1 MKKDYLPIPGLGTGR
16 GSFRIAMRHRLYQA
30 SDHLLLI
37 QSTGFT
43 DDYRR
48 LYYRDIGHV
57 VARRTQRRMWLS
69 LILWVMI
76 LIMLWILLYAWSQ
89 GGLVAGAL
97 FMVPVILLF
106 VIAFI
111 INLARGPTCVCY
123 ITTQVQT
130 IEVPTPQRLAKVS
143 RLIDFLRTKTA
154 EQTADVSVPAPQ
166 A

>member
-57 VARRTQRRMWLS
+57 VARRTQRRMWLGVV
-69 LILWVMI
+69 LAVMI
-76 LIMLWILLYAWSQ
+76 FIMLWILAYAWSQ
-89 GGLVAGAL
+89 GGFRAGAV

-130 IEVPTPQRLAKVS
+130 IEVPTPQRLARVP
-143 RLIDFLRTKTA
+143 RLIDFLRAKTT
-154 EQTADVSVPAPQ
+154 EQPVDASASAPL